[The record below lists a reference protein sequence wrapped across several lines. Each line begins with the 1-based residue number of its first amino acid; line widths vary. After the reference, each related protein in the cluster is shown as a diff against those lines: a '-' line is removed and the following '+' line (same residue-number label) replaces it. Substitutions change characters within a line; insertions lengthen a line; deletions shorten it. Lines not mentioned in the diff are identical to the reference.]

1 MVLTGLTGK
10 ITPDALGATTLDAFV
25 DTAARRFP
33 GASVIVKAYM
43 TPRINPGIVEGKSDD
58 DIDKLAATLQRFDVP
73 TYLTLGFY
81 VNSPVFDFDAGR
93 FRESYRYV
101 AKRLRAAGVSAT
113 KFVWYVHSGQ
123 PRDDRFAALNFYPG
137 DEYVDAVGINVT
149 RFTDEQYANHPY
161 FDRSAIPDLLAFA
174 EQKELPVLVVDTQA
188 DGVVLGGG
196 LDGAQ
201 LVDEFYD
208 PLFELARDPRVA
220 VYAHHH
226 RWLTDSTVVAA
237 WRDHLNATTRN

>member
-10 ITPDALGATTLDAFV
+10 ITPDVLGATTLDAFV
-25 DTAARRFP
+25 DTVARRLP
-33 GASVIVKAYM
+33 NASVIVKAYM
-43 TPRINPGIVEGKSDD
+43 TPRINPGILEGKSDE
-58 DIDKLAATLQRFDVP
+58 DIDKLATTLQRFEVP

-81 VNSPVFDFDAGR
+81 VNSPVFDFDAER
-93 FRESYRYV
+93 FRDSYRYV
-101 AKRLRAAGVSAT
+101 AERLRAAGAGET

-123 PRDDRFAALNFYPG
+123 PRNDRFAALNFYPG

-149 RFTDEQYANHPY
+149 RFTDEQYANHQY
-161 FDRSAIPDLLAFA
+161 FERSAIPDLLNFA
-174 EQKELPVLVVDTQA
+174 EQKDLPVLIVDTQA

-201 LVDEFYD
+201 LVEEFYE
-208 PLFELARDPRVA
+208 PLFELARDPRIA

-226 RWLTDSTVVAA
+226 RWLTDRTVVAA
-237 WRDHLNATTRN
+237 WRDHLGYEPAN